1 MAQKILPE
9 IIALLLQ
16 DIPESLAMTL
26 LIFSLVKIRYEAKP
40 IFCIVFMMALTNII
54 VRSLP
59 IAFGVHTII
68 LIFALVFY
76 TRIFTGAQLS
86 KIFLSVLLTSAF
98 LVAAEMIIL
107 KPLLHW
113 TGTTFEECT
122 TNPFIKAAFALPEEL
137 ILLLLALGIN
147 HYNVKK
153 KGL

>member
-68 LIFALVFY
+68 LIFP
-76 TRIFTGAQLS
+76 LS
-86 KIFLSVLLTSAF
+86 
-98 LVAAEMIIL
+98 
-107 KPLLHW
+107 
-113 TGTTFEECT
+113 
-122 TNPFIKAAFALPEEL
+122 
-137 ILLLLALGIN
+137 
-147 HYNVKK
+147 
-153 KGL
+153 